1 MRDEKIRIFNVL
13 WSSHN
18 GGPSPDGN
26 IRTELFLSGCSRA
39 ANGEPCEECF
49 NPDLWNKDVY
59 VAYESPEDI
68 FKKIKR
74 YAPNKYITIVGGE
87 PLDQLEGLSK
97 LCELLKRDEFHIT
110 VFTSFTLPEIQEK
123 FRDKDAYLD
132 RLFSNIDI
140 LIDGKYDK
148 NEHIPTK
155 DSITAFSTS
164 VGSGNQVI
172 WDFNRWNNFSQ
183 ETLTGYYARD
193 IMDIYV
199 RKDNRLI
206 YIYKD
211 NASELSKLFTR
222 PGGD

>member
-13 WSSHN
+13 WSSRN
-18 GGPSPDGN
+18 GGPSPDDN

-39 ANGEPCEECF
+39 ANGEPCEGCF
-49 NPDLWNKDVY
+49 NPDLWDKDIY
-59 VAYESPEDI
+59 VAHESPENV
-68 FKKIKR
+68 FQKIKK

-97 LCELLKRDEFHIT
+97 LCELLKHNGFHII
-110 VFTSFTLPEIQEK
+110 VFTSFTLTEVQENFK
-123 FRDKDAYLD
+123 DKIAYLD
-132 RLFSNIDI
+132 KLFSNIDI

-148 NEHIPTK
+148 NEHIPTE

-164 VGSGNQVI
+164 VGSGNQVV
-172 WDFNRWNNFSQ
+172 WDFNGWNNSEQ
-183 ETLTGYYARD
+183 KTLTGYYAHD
-193 IMDIYV
+193 IVDIYV
-199 RKDNRLI
+199 RKDNNLI

-211 NASELSKLFTR
+211 NARELSTQ